1 MNKFLN
7 LFIALALLTFQS
19 NYAFNQIQGEYLNEN
34 PRLNPVNGYGN
45 GSSISWT
52 QPQVGNK
59 WC

>member
-7 LFIALALLTFQS
+7 LFIALVLLTFQS
-19 NYAFNQIQGEYLNEN
+19 NYSLDQIQGEYLNNN

-52 QPQVGNK
+52 QTQVGNK
-59 WC
+59 

>member
-19 NYAFNQIQGEYLNEN
+19 KYSLDQIQGEYLNNN

-52 QPQVGNK
+52 QTQVGNK
-59 WC
+59 

>member
-7 LFIALALLTFQS
+7 LFIALVLLTFQS
-19 NYAFNQIQGEYLNEN
+19 NYSLDQIQGEYLNNN

-52 QPQVGNK
+52 QTQVGK
-59 WC
+59 K